1 MKQFNHQL
9 PKQARTSAIAPVF
22 AAMSWAFEGYNTP
35 SICRG
40 NDDQGLA
47 RGFIEGEKIPRI

>member
-9 PKQARTSAIAPVF
+9 PKQARTCAIAPVS

-35 SICRG
+35 SIRG
-40 NDDQGLA
+40 NDQGLI
-47 RGFIEGEKIPRI
+47 RGFVEGEKIPRI